1 MLGDLQSCECVSE
14 YIQHSES
21 SPVMLLEAHP
31 VVWATYQTKFKP
43 NILLEKSFPVL
54 VSK

>member
-1 MLGDLQSCECVSE
+1 MPGDLQSCVSE
-14 YIQHSES
+14 YNQHSES

-31 VVWATYQTKFKP
+31 IVWATYQTKSKP
-43 NILLEKSFPVL
+43 NMTLEKSFPAL